1 MRKHRPFVKRDIIWK
16 WNSHKFSLPYLKFN
30 FPPWRGPQ
38 RSRNDHFLVAYVH
51 VDGNIRRWL
60 FVLLPRFE
68 MSFLLL
74 FSFSSFLL
82 SFLFIFLTVVSKST
96 IDSTGT
102 TVDACTECLGFVP
115 SRKRDVV
122 RASTR
127 FSSIFEFDDRDSY
140 PRLFIATLATKT
152 CCFFS
157 VWLSAANYVDCTRAT
172 NRSQH
177 RNAGRFDDR

>member
-16 WNSHKFSLPYLKFN
+16 WNSHGAQILSAVFKIQFSPLTRPTTIIFSLHTYTWMEIFDDDYS
-30 FPPWRGPQ
+30 FCCHD
-38 RSRNDHFLVAYVH
+38 SRC
-51 VDGNIRRWL
+51 
-60 FVLLPRFE
+60 
-68 MSFLLL
+68 L
-74 FSFSSFLL
+74 FSFFFHFLPSF
-82 SFLFIFLTVVSKST
+82 FLFIFLTVVSKST

-177 RNAGRFDDR
+177 RNAAIWR